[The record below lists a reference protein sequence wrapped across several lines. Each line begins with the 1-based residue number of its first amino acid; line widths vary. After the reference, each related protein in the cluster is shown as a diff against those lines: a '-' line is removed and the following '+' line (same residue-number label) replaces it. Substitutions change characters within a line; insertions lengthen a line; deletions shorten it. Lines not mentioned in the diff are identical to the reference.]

1 MNLVKAAP
9 PMLRKNQILFLR
21 TRLDIERIEEFFP
34 EQNYFFRSTI
44 THEFLKKGRYEE
56 ILPVIRRNLDLR
68 KVIFRLPDYTANE
81 IADQLDV
88 MKKETQKIQEK
99 DAFCPAEG
107 DHNFLD
113 LKHYGFDYGKNV
125 FFISDE
131 RDILKYDIKNKM
143 ISERAVALDTESN
156 PVTSEISLL
165 QMSTPKEIYIFD
177 LRFLMHSK
185 VFHDLMRCML
195 TSPEICKVGQSLLE
209 KEAKD
214 LLKLFN
220 CSKAPN
226 ILDVKYLFLEMFCH
240 ERKCSL
246 HFLTERFLCKDL
258 SKTEQLS
265 NWSQRPLRLSQIHYA
280 ASDAYVQFL
289 IIKKIQERF
298 GEFLKL
304 ETFKREISL

>member
-1 MNLVKAAP
+1 MLFVGEQEMCFKINLLGA
-9 PMLRKNQILFLR
+9 
-21 TRLDIERIEEFFP
+21 
-34 EQNYFFRSTI
+34 
-44 THEFLKKGRYEE
+44 
-56 ILPVIRRNLDLR
+56 
-68 KVIFRLPDYTANE
+68 
-81 IADQLDV
+81 
-88 MKKETQKIQEK
+88 
-99 DAFCPAEG
+99 AEG

-113 LKHYGFDYGKNV
+113 LKQYGFDYEKNV
-125 FFISDE
+125 FFISHE
-131 RDILKYDIKNKM
+131 REILELDIKNKM
-143 ISERAVALDTESN
+143 ISEGAVALDTESN
-156 PVTSEISLL
+156 PITAAISLL

-177 LRFLMHSK
+177 LHFLMQSK

-195 TSPEICKVGQSLLE
+195 TSPNICKIGQSLLE

-220 CSKAPN
+220 CSRAPN

-246 HFLTERFLCKDL
+246 HFLTERFLCRDL
-258 SKTEQLS
+258 SKVEQMS

-298 GEFLKL
+298 GDFLKL
-304 ETFKREISL
+304 ETFKREITL